1 MDRPL
6 AAREAQHRRH
16 RDIPILRD
24 AAEHDLPTIVRH
36 QRGQVRALPPFHLIA
51 IAVRGA
57 ATARRFGQLHTR
69 PIRDL
74 FRPARQSFRDH
85 QRHDECLCSCSC
97 SSPSS
102 RRPPALTRT
111 SSPARRIG
119 PPRLSST
126 SRADIKTHR
135 RSSWSDRSFS
145 AMIRVTRTG
154 TRPHRSTSSVPL
166 RTSRDDS
173 DSGHS
178 TPPPLLSTRAWPGA
192 PPAGPQGGLGPARRW
207 HPRPVRPGDLSRL
220 RDAGNNS
227 AHGQQLPRRQWGE
240 PARRGVVP
248 PACRGGVTSSAAG
261 RTNAYIGRSSIPPGG

>member
-126 SRADIKTHR
+126 SRAGIKTHR

-145 AMIRVTRTG
+145 C
-154 TRPHRSTSSVPL
+154 H
-166 RTSRDDS
+166 
-173 DSGHS
+173 DSGDPDWYAPASIHEFRS
-178 TPPPLLSTRAWPGA
+178 APDLEGRQRLGTLDSA
-192 PPAGPQGGLGPARRW
+192 PPAIYASLARR
-207 HPRPVRPGDLSRL
+207 PSRRPAGRPGASSSTAPSTR
-220 RDAGNNS
+220 S
-227 AHGQQLPRRQWGE
+227 AR
-240 PARRGVVP
+240 
-248 PACRGGVTSSAAG
+248 
-261 RTNAYIGRSSIPPGG
+261 